1 SNSTGSELQ
10 MSNIVFTT
18 PDLSDAHPAAT
29 ALPYQFLRFGGLEC
43 FAGPAATI
51 RCFEDNSRVAEAV
64 AEPGAGRVLVVDGR
78 GSLGRSLLGDNLAA
92 KAMGN
97 QWAGVIVLGAI
108 RDVEIID
115 AMAIGVLALGVVPIK
130 TEKQGAGERDV
141 KLSLNGVEL
150 APGDWIYAD
159 RNGVLVSTEAVHT

>member
-1 SNSTGSELQ
+1 

-18 PDLSDAHPAAT
+18 PDLSDAHPAAN
-29 ALPYQFLRFGGLEC
+29 ALPYQFLCFGALEC

-51 RCFEDNSRVAEAV
+51 KCFEDNSRVAEAV
-64 AEPGAGRVLVVDGR
+64 AEPGAGRVLVVDGG
-78 GSLGRSLLGDNLAA
+78 GSLDRSLLGDNLAA

-115 AMAIGVLALGVVPIK
+115 TMAIGVRALGVVPVK
-130 TEKQGAGERDV
+130 TQKHGLGHRDV
-141 KLSLNGVEL
+141 ELSLNGVEL

>member
-1 SNSTGSELQ
+1 
-10 MSNIVFTT
+10 
-18 PDLSDAHPAAT
+18 
-29 ALPYQFLRFGGLEC
+29 
-43 FAGPAATI
+43 
-51 RCFEDNSRVAEAV
+51 V

-159 RNGVLVSTEAVHT
+159 RNGVLVSAEAVHT

>member
-1 SNSTGSELQ
+1 

-18 PDLSDAHPAAT
+18 PDISDAHPAAN
-29 ALPYQFLRFGGLEC
+29 ALPYQFLCFGALEC

-51 RCFEDNSRVAEAV
+51 KCFEDNSRVAEAV
-64 AEPGAGRVLVVDGR
+64 AEPGAGRVLVVDGG
-78 GSLGRSLLGDNLAA
+78 GSLDRSLLGDNLAA

-115 AMAIGVLALGVVPIK
+115 TMAIGVRALGVVPVK
-130 TEKQGAGERDV
+130 TQKQGLGHRDV